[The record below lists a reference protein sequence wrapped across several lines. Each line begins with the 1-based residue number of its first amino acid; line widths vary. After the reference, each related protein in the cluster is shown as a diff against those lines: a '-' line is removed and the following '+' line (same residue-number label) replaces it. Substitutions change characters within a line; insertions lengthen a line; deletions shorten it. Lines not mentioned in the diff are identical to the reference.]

1 MIFSLLVSSQSWVW
15 RSRSNSGSV
24 EARETLTSLVM
35 SGDCGAELRVSP
47 DLREGE
53 AENCTAVNSAS
64 LQLDISNYLSIHKTT
79 LRNHLRSK
87 LFVTRIFLS
96 MRRPPYFWRTKN
108 FQYSLAV
115 APDTVSLPRMASSA
129 GSRLPTIRSLV
140 SRCSEGSTHTHKQ
153 CHPWLSSSDS
163 LHIH

>member
-35 SGDCGAELRVSP
+35 SGDCGAELSVSP

-64 LQLDISNYLSIHKTT
+64 LQLDISNY
-79 LRNHLRSK
+79 
-87 LFVTRIFLS
+87 
-96 MRRPPYFWRTKN
+96 P
-108 FQYSLAV
+108 
-115 APDTVSLPRMASSA
+115 
-129 GSRLPTIRSLV
+129 
-140 SRCSEGSTHTHKQ
+140 
-153 CHPWLSSSDS
+153 
-163 LHIH
+163 